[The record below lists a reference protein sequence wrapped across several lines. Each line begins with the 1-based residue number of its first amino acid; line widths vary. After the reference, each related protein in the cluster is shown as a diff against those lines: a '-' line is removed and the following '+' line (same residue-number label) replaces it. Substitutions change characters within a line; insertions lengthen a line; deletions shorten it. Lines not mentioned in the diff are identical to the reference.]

1 MGKKRKRERITALDH
16 EASHPIPLERTAKPV
31 TFFCFRYSPTEL
43 LHPARIPSVLLVK
56 RCNEDKSAQLQGVW
70 ETTQGEKRLCQ
81 GCIGQITA
89 LAKGK
94 AAKPAP
100 KQSAAS
106 LGGEACSK

>member
-31 TFFCFRYSPTEL
+31 TFFCFRYYQL
-43 LHPARIPSVLLVK
+43 LHPAHIPQLFVK
-56 RCNEDKSAQLQGVW
+56 RCDEDKSAQLQGLW

-106 LGGEACSK
+106 LGGEACPK